1 MPTVSSFDVNAPRSI
16 GTSDATTGT
25 FVPASTPPV
34 AETPQVEAAAPEVEK
49 KDAMSPKLVELARRQ
64 KMQRAAQIKLQQEQ
78 KAIETARAELE
89 RKQREYETNYI
100 PKDRLQNDFLGVL
113 ADAGITTEHLQN
125 FFQQQP
131 TATVELKL
139 QQALKRIDE
148 LEQGTKTFAKNQEEQ
163 AQKNYE
169 AAINQIRNDA
179 KVLVNSDPNLEL
191 VKEMRAEEEVV
202 NLIQRVFD
210 EGISDGRGGYIYTP
224 GTVLSV
230 DEAAAQVEEYL
241 FEEATRVANLAKV
254 KNKLVAS
261 ETPVPATT
269 KQTQQPLNK
278 NQPIK
283 TITNS
288 MVATPTKPLT
298 ASERRARAIAI
309 AEGRLQS

>member
-1 MPTVSSFDVNAPRSI
+1 MPTVSNFDMGAPRQI

-25 FVPASTPPV
+25 FTPSATPPTDG
-34 AETPQVEAAAPEVEK
+34 APVEAATAPAPEVEK
-49 KDAMSPKLVELARRQ
+49 KEQMSPKLVELARRA
-64 KMQRAAQIKLQQEQ
+64 KAQRAAQLRLQQEQ
-78 KAIETARAELE
+78 QALATARADIE

-113 ADAGITTEHLQN
+113 ADAGITPEQIQN
-125 FFQQQP
+125 YFMQQP

-139 QQALKRIDE
+139 QQAMKRIEE
-148 LEQGTKTFAKNQEEQ
+148 LENGSKTFAKNQEEQ
-163 AQKNYE
+163 AQQNYE

-179 KVLVNSDPNLEL
+179 KVLVNTDPNFEL

-202 NLIQRVFD
+202 NLIKRVFD
-210 EGISDGRGGYIYTP
+210 EGIPGVYTP

-230 DEAAAQVEEYL
+230 DDAAAQVEDYL
-241 FEEATRVANLAKV
+241 FEEATRVANLSKV
-254 KNKLVAS
+254 KQKLGVSAPV
-261 ETPVPATT
+261 ETSP

-278 NQPIK
+278 QQSIK

-288 MVATPTKPLT
+288 MVATPTKPLS
-298 ASERRARAIAI
+298 AAERRARAIAI